1 MAGAARSP
9 IAVVCV
15 PVVYATPPPRPC
27 PVTPTPV
34 VFALMVDVPASF
46 TTDSL
51 LNVVAPAMITGHR
64 LSLAHAASCAARTLY
79 KVLLPTLRTR
89 ATCPTPKPAPSIVLA
104 ASKSRRVERG
114 FTSQPLT
121 PTFLRGQRLAGT
133 FAYSLALPL
142 RKRRTRNRCTTM
154 RPAAVAVSSDSVAG
168 NQGNAVL
175 VAEFERCG
183 KGRVRNGSADP
194 AY

>member
-104 ASKSRRVERG
+104 ASSRAELSAGLRPSLSPRRYLAANTSRVRSLIASRSHCETTRAEQVHHHAPCGRCRIERFG
-114 FTSQPLT
+114 CRKPRQ
-121 PTFLRGQRLAGT
+121 RGA
-133 FAYSLALPL
+133 
-142 RKRRTRNRCTTM
+142 RC
-154 RPAAVAVSSDSVAG
+154 RV
-168 NQGNAVL
+168 Q
-175 VAEFERCG
+175 RCG
-183 KGRVRNGSADP
+183 KGRVRNGSADL